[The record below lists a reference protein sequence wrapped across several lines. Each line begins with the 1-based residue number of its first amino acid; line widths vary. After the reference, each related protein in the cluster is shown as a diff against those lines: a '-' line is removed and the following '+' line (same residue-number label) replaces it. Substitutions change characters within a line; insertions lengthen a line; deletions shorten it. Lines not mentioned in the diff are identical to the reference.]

1 MGQELDVKDHDRLL
15 MIPEIYR
22 FAFGYSSGTIVS
34 KEIRDRIT
42 LQMQQE
48 DQVLLISEVRSLASL
63 YQKTFT
69 LEKLFT
75 DQRSRP
81 LETLYH

>member
-34 KEIRDRIT
+34 KEIQDCIT

-48 DQVLLISEVRSLASL
+48 DQVLLISEV
-63 YQKTFT
+63 
-69 LEKLFT
+69 
-75 DQRSRP
+75 
-81 LETLYH
+81 